1 MDLRLMI
8 SMKIQ
13 FVSGT
18 KDRYADGGARVKV
31 LMIKKKNFKTLT
43 MEGALEPVL
52 MKRPLKALEVAVGMK
67 DKRGDI

>member
-1 MDLRLMI
+1 M
-8 SMKIQ
+8 
-13 FVSGT
+13 
-18 KDRYADGGARVKV
+18 KV

-52 MKRPLKALEVAVGMK
+52 ISRPLKAVEVAVGMK

>member
-1 MDLRLMI
+1 MDLLLMI
-8 SMKIQ
+8 SMKIR

-18 KDRYADGGARVKV
+18 KDRQADGGARANV

-43 MEGALEPVL
+43 MEGALEPL
-52 MKRPLKALEVAVGMK
+52 LIKRPLKAVEVVVEMK

>member
-1 MDLRLMI
+1 
-8 SMKIQ
+8 MK
-13 FVSGT
+13 G
-18 KDRYADGGARVKV
+18 

>member
-1 MDLRLMI
+1 MN
-8 SMKIQ
+8 
-13 FVSGT
+13 
-18 KDRYADGGARVKV
+18 V

-52 MKRPLKALEVAVGMK
+52 IKRPLKAVEVVVEMK